1 MGTAALTVFRRQE
14 KKYLLS
20 EGERQYILSRL
31 ETYMCPDE
39 YGEYTV
45 CNVYFD
51 TEHDDLIRRSLEKP
65 VFKEKLRV
73 RSYGV
78 PTACDPVFLEIKRK
92 YKGVVYKRRV
102 TLPYD
107 CLLAYLDT
115 GQHPL
120 EDSQIWNEIE
130 YCADGSV
137 VCSFAPSKRFSH
149 LVIVSPAIQP
159 GESYTVQT
167 AHFSGG
173 TNADGLLSDAVY
185 TEETEIG
192 TFTAQTG
199 SVTVGNASGSFGGGQ
214 HGGSPNG
221 DMPQNA
227 NPPDGNAPMPNGG
240 ERPNTGNRPNRSAPP
255 QEGGQS
261 GGNLQNKS

>member
-20 EGERQYILSRL
+20 EGERQYILSKL

-78 PTACDPVFLEIKRK
+78 PTVCDPVFLEIKRK
-92 YKGVVYKRRV
+92 YKGVVYKRRA
-102 TLPYD
+102 TLPYGR
-107 CLLAYLDT
+107 LLTYLDT

-130 YCADGSV
+130 YCMQLYKV
-137 VCSFAPSKRFSH
+137 
-149 LVIVSPAIQP
+149 QP
-159 GESYTVQT
+159 KLFLAYDRI
-167 AHFSGG
+167 AFR
-173 TNADGLLSDAVY
+173 GL
-185 TEETEIG
+185 
-192 TFTAQTG
+192 
-199 SVTVGNASGSFGGGQ
+199 
-214 HGGSPNG
+214 
-221 DMPQNA
+221 DMPNLRVTFDSNIRYRQTRLSLSA
-227 NPPDGNAPMPNGG
+227 GDDG
-240 ERPNTGNRPNRSAPP
+240 ERLLPQGKYIMEIKSDGAIPLWLCEILDAAQVYPTPFSKYGNVY
-255 QEGGQS
+255 QKQ
-261 GGNLQNKS
+261 LQKVRGA